1 MHVTDTHVVSVAK
14 IMISKWN
21 LERDY
26 SKRQVSYDN
35 FMVSCLLYT
44 ILFLNDNNINKEKR
58 KIKFSL

>member
-14 IMISKWN
+14 IMISKWS